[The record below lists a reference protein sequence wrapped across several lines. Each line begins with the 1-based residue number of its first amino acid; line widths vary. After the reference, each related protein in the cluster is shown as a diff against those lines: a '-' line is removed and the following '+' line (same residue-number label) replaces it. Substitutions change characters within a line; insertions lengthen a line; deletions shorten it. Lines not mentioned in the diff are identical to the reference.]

1 MDGTDVGAYR
11 TNPFRGTHLAFF
23 LRLLLQAQH
32 EQEGARWPPPP
43 LDALA
48 HKSKDVLLL
57 LSRLL
62 QQAELEGVALPCNAM
77 HAPFPCKEGVSFS
90 T

>member
-43 LDALA
+43 LMRLRTRARTSYCCCPACYSKPSYRGLRCLA
-48 HKSKDVLLL
+48 MQCTPHFLAKKV
-57 LSRLL
+57 
-62 QQAELEGVALPCNAM
+62 
-77 HAPFPCKEGVSFS
+77 
-90 T
+90 

>member
-1 MDGTDVGAYR
+1 MAT
-11 TNPFRGTHLAFF
+11 
-23 LRLLLQAQH
+23 
-32 EQEGARWPPPP
+32 PP